1 MQDQCRA
8 CRKETDRRT
17 YLNRSEAKEERY
29 RAQDREAAARNVR
42 LVYEYVVAHPCVDC
56 GESDPVVLEF
66 DHVVGEKR
74 YNVADLVRS
83 GRNWQ
88 YICKEIEKCEVRCA
102 NCHRRATAKR
112 NGNLEETHLES
123 GGKCAHVAQSVEHIL
138 GKNEANSSILF
149 VGSREILDSVCINEP
164 KEAIIT

>member
-1 MQDQCRA
+1 MKTCSCCKQGKDESEFQRNRSTPDGLQDQCRA

-17 YLNRSEAKEERY
+17 YLNRSEAQKERY

-83 GRNWQ
+83 GRN
-88 YICKEIEKCEVRCA
+88 
-102 NCHRRATAKR
+102 
-112 NGNLEETHLES
+112 
-123 GGKCAHVAQSVEHIL
+123 
-138 GKNEANSSILF
+138 
-149 VGSREILDSVCINEP
+149 
-164 KEAIIT
+164 